1 MHDLIFA
8 TISESAYHDR
18 LLSADLQWLN
28 PRKTAVRHRHWAL
41 GPVSFVMTQSHHEKV
56 GLSVANK
63 GVANVAVQLIVALD
77 AIASAHDLPAPVSVQ
92 IISAYRGQLQ
102 CVKDK
107 PSQRFLRGPEGW
119 LVGSL
124 VVNVST
130 DDSFQGQEAD
140 VVVVSTTRHS
150 TPTSSPG
157 FLDDLAR
164 ANVALSRARKSLV
177 ILGDPVILRR
187 LPAWSTA
194 LHSAEGYG
202 RLESP
207 SQVQATSAVSR
218 GAVAQQAMC
227 WTRFGWQE
235 GAFSGRNGWGLMASS
250 GCKTRRVWHGLRRS
264 VVGRRSH
271 HCVPSM

>member
-1 MHDLIFA
+1 MHDLICA
-8 TISESAYHDR
+8 TISESVYHGR
-18 LLSADLQWLN
+18 LLSADLRWLY
-28 PRKTAVRHRHWAL
+28 PRKTAVWHRHWAL

-56 GLSVANK
+56 GLSIANK
-63 GVANVAVQLIVALD
+63 GEASVAVQLLVALE
-77 AIASAHDLPAPVSVQ
+77 AITSAYDLPAPVSVQ
-92 IISAYRGQLQ
+92 IVSAYRSQAQ
-102 CVKDK
+102 CVKDEL
-107 PSQRFLRGPEGW
+107 SQRFLRGPEGW
-119 LVGSL
+119 LIGSL
-124 VVNVST
+124 VINVST
-130 DDSFQGQEAD
+130 VDSFQGQEAD

-150 TPTSSPG
+150 TPTSSSPG

-202 RLESP
+202 RLGSP
-207 SQVQATSAVSR
+207 SQIQATSAVSW

-235 GAFSGRNGWGLMASS
+235 GAFSGRNGWGVNGMQWL
-250 GCKTRRVWHGLRRS
+250 
-264 VVGRRSH
+264 
-271 HCVPSM
+271 